1 MTAAGLAPVVTG
13 SGATTEGDGYVA
25 TLALLEALPD
35 VTGIFAANDVM
46 LLGALAALR
55 ERHLAVP
62 EDVSVVGYDNSPLA
76 ASHYLQLTTVD
87 DRSVDVG
94 TYAAEAILARRD
106 EPDRD
111 SVPRPPVADPGP
123 ARRPRRHRPGRPTA
137 RASPSAGVLADGL
150 SHEQAGLA
158 RPVLPREHARGH
170 DVPVAVTEA
179 EPLQGREEERPSR
192 PLPARCRGAGAPGR
206 WSPEGSRCS
215 AGPRRPCGR
224 RRRPGAAGSSAGRRT
239 P

>member
-1 MTAAGLAPVVTG
+1 MVTG

-106 EPDRD
+106 EPDRAP
-111 SVPRPPVADPGP
+111 SHVLLSPDPGP
-123 ARRPRRHRPGRPTA
+123 ASVHVGTA
-137 RASPSAGVLADGL
+137 PDGPPLGLTIRWCACGWPLA
-150 SHEQAGLA
+150 
-158 RPVLPREHARGH
+158 
-170 DVPVAVTEA
+170 
-179 EPLQGREEERPSR
+179 
-192 PLPARCRGAGAPGR
+192 
-206 WSPEGSRCS
+206 
-215 AGPRRPCGR
+215 
-224 RRRPGAAGSSAGRRT
+224 
-239 P
+239 